1 MKKIAISYV
10 IPHRNIDEYRRKNLN
25 VVLDW
30 IRLLK
35 YDKEI
40 IVVEQDDKP
49 KMTFKEDIKH
59 VFIKNAGQFSKSWA
73 MNVGIKEV
81 SNELIVMCDSDC
93 FFNVDAM
100 NKFLD
105 KMIEGNYKVGSP
117 NTYNFTRLAKNDTE
131 RVHKNIATFN
141 ESRKDKTL
149 GAALGGGCFAAT
161 RTALYHVKLWDEEFR
176 GWGFEDTAIG
186 SKFVKE
192 GWTYDSGD
200 AIRMDN
206 LGYHLWHPAKGDVE
220 GYMTNKNVNADL
232 FKNRYVNLPLPHYKN
247 YLKKI
252 NIRHLGYR
260 QKYENE

>member
-1 MKKIAISYV
+1 MNNSVTYIV
-10 IPHRNIDEYRRKNLN
+10 PHRNLDEYRERNIRL
-25 VVLDW
+25 VLDW

-49 KMTFKEDIKH
+49 KMTFEKDVKH
-59 VFIKNAGQFSKSWA
+59 IFIKNAGQFSKSWA
-73 MNVGIKEV
+73 MNVGIREA

-93 FFNVDAM
+93 FFNVDKF
-100 NKFLD
+100 NLFLD
-105 KMIEGNYKVGSP
+105 KMLTGKYKVGTP
-117 NTYNFTRLAKNDTE
+117 NHYNFTRLKIGDTQRIHE
-131 RVHKNIATFN
+131 SLRTFN
-141 ESRKDKTL
+141 EPRQDKEI

-161 RTALYHVKLWDEEFR
+161 RTALYHVKLWDEDFR
-176 GWGFEDTAIG
+176 GWGGEDTAIG
-186 SKFVKE
+186 SKFFKE

-200 AIRMDN
+200 ALRMDN

-220 GYMTNKNVNADL
+220 GYMTNKEVNANL
-232 FKNRYVNLPLPHYKN
+232 FTDRYVNLPLPHYKN

-260 QKYENE
+260 KKYENE